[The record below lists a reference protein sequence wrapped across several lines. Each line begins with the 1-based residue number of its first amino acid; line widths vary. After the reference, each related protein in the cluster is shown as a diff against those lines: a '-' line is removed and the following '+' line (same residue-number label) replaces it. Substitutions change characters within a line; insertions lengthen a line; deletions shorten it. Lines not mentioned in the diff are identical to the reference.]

1 MTASDSYDP
10 LAILKAALGE
20 GSPELA
26 AGLMD
31 LFIEDAPAR
40 LEALA
45 KALNERDSEALRVAA
60 HNLKGKAQTV
70 GIKSIV
76 TLAERLEDL
85 ARTGEWQ
92 GTEFLG
98 RRLEDEFRGLCRRLN
113 VTIDESH
120 TTHIRSTHRTHRKKR

>member
-45 KALNERDSEALRVAA
+45 KALKVSPLYLLQELAPNQ
-60 HNLKGKAQTV
+60 KAR
-70 GIKSIV
+70 G
-76 TLAERLEDL
+76 
-85 ARTGEWQ
+85 
-92 GTEFLG
+92 G
-98 RRLEDEFRGLCRRLN
+98 R
-113 VTIDESH
+113 
-120 TTHIRSTHRTHRKKR
+120 